1 MSSSRRLCPVIGPAM
16 VLAAVVASFAA
27 LVGCGGGDVTPGS
40 SFDNSVSAP
49 AQVGQAQPG
58 GTPFIRVNV
67 TRSSL
72 PTTDQIHAWLFY
84 RGPTPGL
91 LAEPENIVSATS
103 AAWLD
108 SYEDDPRARYG
119 VAFNTSFSFRDYS
132 GDMADSQVQI
142 TYNDPPLV
150 PGETYFYKLRRVV
163 DPIRPVVP
171 MASPAQVAPEFQ
183 VDPLDALG
191 EPSQA
196 IGPVTYFV
204 SPALISPFNGSTSVN
219 PTDLTFEW
227 VPSAGAD
234 QYQVEVYNNPLLS
247 GPAVYQSQTIYSSA
261 RTVLTHRAVSSA
273 LAGSTRYW
281 WVVGSRKLGEAQPIC
296 YINGQYRTGWIYS
309 SPFTFTTAEGPPFPP

>member
-1 MSSSRRLCPVIGPAM
+1 MSSTRRLCPVIAPAM
-16 VLAAVVASFAA
+16 VLAAMVASLASLA
-27 LVGCGGGDVTPGS
+27 GCGSGEGTSGS
-40 SFDNSVSAP
+40 PFDDSPPAP
-49 AQVGQAQPG
+49 AQVGQTQPG

-84 RGPTPGL
+84 RATSSL
-91 LAEPENIVSATS
+91 LAEPENIVGATS
-103 AAWLD
+103 VAWLD
-108 SYEDDPRARYG
+108 SYEDDPLARYG

-132 GDMADSQVQI
+132 GDMADGQVQI

-171 MASPAQVAPEFQ
+171 TASPAQVAPEFQ
-183 VDPLDALG
+183 VEPLDALG

-227 VPSAGAD
+227 VTSAGAD

-247 GPAVYQSQTIYSSA
+247 RPAVYQSQTIYSGA
-261 RTVLTHRAVSSA
+261 GTVLTHRAVSSA

>member
-1 MSSSRRLCPVIGPAM
+1 MSSTRRLCPVIAPAM
-16 VLAAVVASFAA
+16 VLAAMVASLASLA
-27 LVGCGGGDVTPGS
+27 GCGSGEGTSGS
-40 SFDNSVSAP
+40 PFDDSPPAP
-49 AQVGQAQPG
+49 AQVGQTQPG

-84 RGPTPGL
+84 RATSSL
-91 LAEPENIVSATS
+91 LAEPENIVGATS
-103 AAWLD
+103 AARLD
-108 SYEDDPRARYG
+108 SYEDDPSARYG
-119 VAFNTSFSFRDYS
+119 VPFNTSFSFRDYS
-132 GDMADSQVQI
+132 GDMADGQVQI

-171 MASPAQVAPEFQ
+171 TASPAQVDPEFQ
-183 VDPLDALG
+183 VEPLDALG

-227 VPSAGAD
+227 VTSAGAD

-247 GPAVYQSQTIYSSA
+247 RPAVYQSQTIYSSA
-261 RTVLTHRAVSSA
+261 GTVLTHRAVSSA